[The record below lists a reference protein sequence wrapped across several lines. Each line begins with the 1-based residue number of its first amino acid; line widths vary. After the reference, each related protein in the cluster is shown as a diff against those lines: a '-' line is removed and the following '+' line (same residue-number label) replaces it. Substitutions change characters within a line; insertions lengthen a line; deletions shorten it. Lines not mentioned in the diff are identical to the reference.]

1 MVGSYCVRDFVT
13 LQFVATD
20 VCQQLE
26 DIGHRRTSP
35 LWWGPL
41 FISPSRSK
49 SKQQQQEQPRGPRAD
64 CLYCGPF
71 HSRYVVNC
79 CPVGTIGGA
88 GWSICVLLW
97 PLLGVVSFYGFS
109 KVQSARF
116 RRRGSGSIAC
126 SSSTIQCNA
135 ETKYKHARPVLFVRS
150 GMACG
155 WKILQ
160 RWMHDGILWGVL
172 SFRLLLSLDTHVL
185 VLAFCSDSMQR
196 RHHRLSA
203 LWVIAGLSQPFCQ
216 PFTPNS
222 KTVPSEQIYTRKY

>member
-97 PLLGVVSFYGFS
+97 PLVWVVSFCGFS

-155 WKILQ
+155 WKICNGG
-160 RWMHDGILWGVL
+160 MMVSCGGCCPSVCCFL
-172 SFRLLLSLDTHVL
+172 STHMCSFWHFVRIPCNVDIIGYLLSGSLL
-185 VLAFCSDSMQR
+185 V
-196 RHHRLSA
+196 
-203 LWVIAGLSQPFCQ
+203 SQPFCQ